1 MSGDASVD
9 ALIAAAEG
17 EAGAGRPEVARS
29 LLRTALGSRPD
40 DLRLLFAAGIMA
52 LRAGAP
58 TDAVALL
65 RTVTERL
72 PGVPA
77 ATAAY
82 ARALCAAGR
91 PILAERVAREGL
103 RADPGALV
111 LRDALAR
118 ALADRL
124 DHDGAC
130 AVYEEILALRP
141 DDPGPMA
148 GLAEAH
154 AHAGRLAVAMDW
166 YARAIA
172 AAPADEAI
180 LRLNRATVRLAA
192 GDAAGGWAD
201 WAFRLDPGR
210 GRAVVRDHRLPR
222 WTGAPLRG
230 GLLVGAEQGI
240 GEQVLFAA
248 CLPRVADR
256 VEGAL
261 VLEAHPRLVPL
272 FRRSLPG
279 WSVHPFDQREE
290 GPPPVFGYG
299 WLADAPAVAAHA
311 EIGSLP
317 GLLGLDLAVPPARSA
332 WLVPDPDRRAALRA
346 RYRALG
352 PGPVIGLT
360 WRSRNRVH
368 GAAKSLE
375 IADVAAIVRARPDAV
390 FVSLQYGAH
399 RGDREALERL
409 GARIHVDPDVDA
421 LTDLDAH
428 LAQVAAVDLV
438 VGASNTALHLAAA
451 AGRPVWVL
459 APCGRGLLWYW
470 GHAGEA
476 ARWYAGVRVFRQTAD
491 GSWAGPVAAVVRD
504 LVASPSFEG
513 ITD

>member
-1 MSGDASVD
+1 MPDDATVD

-17 EAGAGRPEVARS
+17 EAGAGRPGVAFGR
-29 LLRTALGSRPD
+29 LRAGLRARPD
-40 DLRLLFAAGIMA
+40 DLRLLFAAGTMA
-52 LRAGAP
+52 LRAGLP
-58 TDAVALL
+58 EDAVALL
-65 RTVTERL
+65 RTVAERL
-72 PGVPA
+72 PGMPA

-82 ARALCAAGR
+82 VRALCAAGR
-91 PILAERVAREGL
+91 PAVAERVAREAL
-103 RADPGALV
+103 RAGPAVPV
-111 LRDALAR
+111 LLDALAR

-130 AVYEEILALRP
+130 AAYEEILAVRP
-141 DDPGPMA
+141 DDPGAMA

-154 AHAGRLAVAMDW
+154 AHAGRLDRAMAW

-172 AAPADEAI
+172 AAPEEAAP
-180 LRLNRATVRLAA
+180 LRLARATVRLAA

-201 WAFRLDPGR
+201 WAARLDPGR
-210 GRAVVRDHRLPR
+210 GRAVVREHGLPR
-222 WTGAPLRG
+222 WTGAPLAG
-230 GLLVGAEQGI
+230 GLLIGAEQGI

-248 CLPRVADR
+248 CLPAVAERVA
-256 VEGAL
+256 GAL

-272 FRRSLPG
+272 FRRSFPD

-299 WLADAPAVAAHA
+299 WLAAAPAVEAHA

-317 GLLGLDLAVPPARSA
+317 GLLGLGLATPPGRSA

-360 WRSRNRVH
+360 WRSRNRTH
-368 GAAKSLE
+368 GAAKSLGV
-375 IADVAAIVRARPDAV
+375 ADLAAIVRARPDAV

-428 LAQVAAVDLV
+428 LAQIAAVDLV

-470 GHAGEA
+470 GDTGGA
-476 ARWYAGVRVFRQTAD
+476 ARWYAGVRVFRQAGD
-491 GSWAGPVAAVVRD
+491 GSWAGAVAAVVRALD
-504 LVASPSFEG
+504 TLAPFEG
-513 ITD
+513 GTD

>member
-1 MSGDASVD
+1 MPDDATVA

-17 EAGAGRPEVARS
+17 EADAGRPGAALAR
-29 LLRTALGSRPD
+29 LRQGLGAHPD
-40 DLRLLFAAGIMA
+40 DLRLRFATGLMA

-58 TDAVALL
+58 EEAVALL
-65 RTVTERL
+65 RTVAEGI
-72 PGVPA
+72 PGLPA

-91 PILAERVAREGL
+91 PAVAERVARMGL
-103 RADPGALV
+103 RAAPAAPL
-111 LRDALAR
+111 LLDALAR
-118 ALADRL
+118 ARADRL

-130 AVYEEILALRP
+130 AVYEAILAGRP
-141 DDPGPMA
+141 DDPGAMA

-154 AHAGRLAVAMDW
+154 AHAGRLDAAMGW

-172 AAPADEAI
+172 ADPGAAPA

-192 GDAAGGWAD
+192 GDAGGWDD
-201 WAFRLDPGR
+201 WACRLDPAR
-210 GRAVVRDHRLPR
+210 GRSVARDHRLPR

-248 CLPRVADR
+248 CLPRVAER
-256 VEGAL
+256 VEGAR
-261 VLEAHPRLVPL
+261 VLEVHPRLVPL
-272 FRRSLPG
+272 FRRSLPD
-279 WSVHPFDQREE
+279 WSVHPFDQRAD

-299 WLADAPAVAAHA
+299 WLADAPPVAAHV

-317 GLLGLDLAVPPARSA
+317 GLLGLDLATPPARSP

-352 PGPVIGLT
+352 DGPVIGLT
-360 WRSRNRVH
+360 WRSRNRMH
-368 GAAKSLE
+368 GAAKSLDV
-375 IADVAAIVRARPDAV
+375 ADLAAIVRSRPDAV

-399 RGDREALERL
+399 GGDREALERL
-409 GARIHVDPDVDA
+409 GARIHFDPDVDA

-428 LAQVAAVDLV
+428 LAQVAAVDLA

-470 GHAGEA
+470 GDAGGT
-476 ARWYAGVRVFRQTAD
+476 ARWYAGVRVFRQARD
-491 GSWAGPVAAVVRD
+491 GSWAGAVGAVAGTLAADPPLER
-504 LVASPSFEG
+504 G
-513 ITD
+513 ID